1 MVQLVLWGRVDLQ
14 SPRRFCWSVAAKR
27 RSILLWVGESLACF
41 VVCFVY
47 FFVGILRHFSSL
59 PPPSGISRGLNA
71 TMALQLE
78 KDETGEI
85 LDDRL
90 YHRIVEAYQKGSLL
104 LLYYGEKPILF
115 QPAGETQGWCG
126 WTTRKNQQRI
136 QCEKRVRLMIAGS
149 FILLIIAGM
158 ILWYV
163 YLNKK
168 PDWIPLVSVRLLN
181 GKDVAHW
188 ACIFGLLRRK
198 HGECFRIN
206 RKYKALRDTRV
217 GLLDMNP
224 FYITHCMQIID
235 ENAENEWCLRLFC
248 NGMAGSSRFGCH
260 LSGAP
265 SWCQVELSAS
275 AGCHQR
281 GDILRLSRWQETQPF
296 PHEHC
301 LDWIHPVDHWLCGGS
316 SHCLLLVHRFCWSM
330 FWTKSEGW
338 LRLADQSTGSSD
350 RKDLLATE
358 AGIYAMYMVY
368 FKKLMFLGMKWILW
382 IVIISRVIYRKM
394 DLRCSYSWLS
404 KWNDKAKRMV
414 LLVFSRER
422 TSSPLEVAIAITRW
436 TPVPSKS

>member
-1 MVQLVLWGRVDLQ
+1 MIYNPQGGFAEVSLQRDDRYFSELVKVWRASLCASFIFLW
-14 SPRRFCWSVAAKR
+14 A
-27 RSILLWVGESLACF
+27 
-41 VVCFVY
+41 Y
-47 FFVGILRHFSSL
+47 LRHFSSL

-181 GKDVAHW
+181 GKDVAQW

-198 HGECFRIN
+198 HGECLSIN
-206 RKYKALRDTRV
+206 RKHKTLRDTRV

-235 ENAENEWCLRLFC
+235 ENAENERCLRFFC
-248 NGMAGSSRFGCH
+248 NGMAGSS
-260 LSGAP
+260 
-265 SWCQVELSAS
+265 
-275 AGCHQR
+275 
-281 GDILRLSRWQETQPF
+281 
-296 PHEHC
+296 
-301 LDWIHPVDHWLCGGS
+301 
-316 SHCLLLVHRFCWSM
+316 
-330 FWTKSEGW
+330 
-338 LRLADQSTGSSD
+338 
-350 RKDLLATE
+350 
-358 AGIYAMYMVY
+358 
-368 FKKLMFLGMKWILW
+368 
-382 IVIISRVIYRKM
+382 
-394 DLRCSYSWLS
+394 
-404 KWNDKAKRMV
+404 
-414 LLVFSRER
+414 
-422 TSSPLEVAIAITRW
+422 
-436 TPVPSKS
+436 